1 MRQTIGAVPG
11 IPVRG
16 TIRSVNLQ
24 TGVALVSLTLSQ
36 SDATY
41 PVKIPAGWM
50 GPKGQISAGYPERGT
65 SLFIVLGQGNE
76 WIFLNYDQP
85 DTNALYES
93 DGLRTVSYLSKFKTG
108 RYVTLIEND
117 VAHIVDPK
125 EGVIEGSS
133 TQFTQ
138 SDPIGGIVSTRFL
151 QQMSFTDAHREIT
164 GPVLRDVDV
173 NNSRGLSDSTLSG
186 HAYNKTLKSIG
197 LDPRT
202 EPSVSSSSAT
212 RNPALVESR
221 EMYYEFSSSFNYTN
235 DKDEARIYSGEDLSG
250 PLPFQRKKSRTDTL
264 SLSLDHPNYLV
275 EKIIGTVVDLYGNI
289 LDINKSIL
297 PNGIIDSLS
306 FRKSEDD
313 SDKVFLKLRE
323 QQRKSIA
330 YHFELN
336 ARKAG
341 LEDGLPDYNKKDD
354 YARSRSRLS
363 VDVDKEGQFKIN
375 IPCSSEVGNIPL
387 LVRTENF
394 SNLKGAEADG
404 DRGSFIRNAT
414 NNTDIFLESFGVGAV
429 SLKSNEESLKSF
441 AAPTDRITGETI
453 KLGTAFHDI
462 SDVLFLHKYNKP
474 YETNG
479 GYADSLLNK
488 IDPVTDVVSSEIIVS
503 GDGANAGGRSG
514 TLSLDGFIS
523 VSIGANTVDRQSLW
537 LDTAGGIV
545 ASVGRDRFNRSISAS
560 LDGDMFIEIGGSTI
574 TQDSRFVSLNNSTM
588 RDGVVDIRILNSG
601 SFHTIRIDKE
611 GIKIHTPQR
620 IDIVSEGEMRFKSV
634 NSNMYFDAENI
645 YMYGNNPRLVLR
657 ANEGAPRTI

>member
-1 MRQTIGAVPG
+1 MRSPIGAVPG

-16 TIRSVNLQ
+16 TIRSVNLKNG
-24 TGVALVSLTLSQ
+24 TALVSLSLSQ
-36 SDATY
+36 SNATY
-41 PVKIPAGWM
+41 PVKIPVGWM
-50 GPKGQISAGYPERGT
+50 GPRGQISGGYPDIGT
-65 SLFIVLGQGNE
+65 SLFITLGQGNE

-85 DTNALYES
+85 DINSLYETN
-93 DGLRTVSYLSKFKTG
+93 GLRTVSYLSKLKPG
-108 RYVTLIEND
+108 RWVTLIEND
-117 VAHIVDPK
+117 VGLIVDPK

-138 SDPIGGIVSTRFL
+138 SDPVGGIFSTRFL
-151 QQMSFTDAHREIT
+151 QEMHFTDAHREVT
-164 GPVLRDVDV
+164 GQVLRDTDV
-173 NNSRGLSDSTLSG
+173 NNSRGMSDSSLSG
-186 HAYNKTLKSIG
+186 HGYNKTLKSIG

-202 EPSVSSSSAT
+202 EPSTSSSAT
-212 RNPALVESR
+212 RNPALTESR
-221 EMYYEFSSSFNYTN
+221 SMHYEFVNSFNYTN
-235 DKDEARIYSGEDLSG
+235 DKDEARVYGGEDVSG
-250 PLPFQRKKSRTDTL
+250 PLPYQRKKSRTDTL
-264 SLSLDHPNYLV
+264 SLSLDHPNYLTESV
-275 EKIIGTVVDLYGNI
+275 IGTVVDLYGNI

-297 PNGIIDSLS
+297 PSGIIDSLS
-306 FRKSEDD
+306 FRKSEEDN
-313 SDKVFLKLRE
+313 DKVFLKLRE

-341 LEDGLPDYNKKDD
+341 LEDGLPNYNKTDD
-354 YARSRSRLS
+354 YARSRSRLN
-363 VDVDKEGQFKIN
+363 VDIDKEGQFKIN
-375 IPCSSEVGNIPL
+375 IPSSSETGNVPL

-394 SNLKGAEADG
+394 SNLKGAEND
-404 DRGSFIRNAT
+404 DNRGSFIRNAT
-414 NNTDIFLESFGVGAV
+414 NNTDVFLEAFGKGVV
-429 SLKSNEESLKSF
+429 SLVSNEESLKSY
-441 AAPTDRITGETI
+441 AAPTDRLTGDVI
-453 KLGTAFHDI
+453 KLGTAFHEI
-462 SDVLFLHKYNKP
+462 SDVLFLHKYATP
-474 YETNG
+474 YKTNG

-488 IDPVTDVVSSEIIVS
+488 VDPVTDVVSSEIVVS
-503 GDGANAGGRSG
+503 GSGANAGGRSG
-514 TLSLDGFIS
+514 TLSLDGFLS
-523 VSIGANTVDRQSLW
+523 LSIGANTVDRQSLW

-574 TQDSRFVSLNNSTM
+574 TNDSRFVSLNNSTL